1 MQNDVGKIGD
11 LANLESF
18 DPAAFEADGK
28 VSQDVCNFVL
38 TLAIIYNDLK
48 DLIHADVTL
57 QTQAPKTPFKIS
69 RHWGEYNGLRFHVWR
84 LMVALFH
91 EVLDLIRRNNKVLE
105 DSFFKSVLSQIRRE
119 ERDIW
124 HDFISVACDKQTA
137 SAESRF
143 ALLVRNRLVFH
154 YDPKEIHRGYRTF
167 FSSGSH
173 GAERAFVSRGMDMKE
188 TRLYFADAVT
198 RGYFM
203 KNVDGRD
210 TEKILVDTMTPL
222 INLSSTLMNIIHHFI
237 QKRRFAYRTETE
249 ET

>member
-1 MQNDVGKIGD
+1 MKDDVERIDD
-11 LANLESF
+11 LASLESF
-18 DPAAFEADGK
+18 DPVAFEAGEK

-38 TLAIIYNDLK
+38 TLAVIYNDLK

-57 QTQAPKTPFKIS
+57 QTQAPELPFKIS
-69 RHWGEYNGLRFHVWR
+69 RHWGAYNGLRFHVWR
-84 LMVALFH
+84 LMVGLFH
-91 EVLDLIRRNNKVLE
+91 EVVDLIQRSDKVLE
-105 DSFFKSVLSQIRRE
+105 DSFFKSVLSQLPRK

-137 SAESRF
+137 TAEGHF
-143 ALLVRNRLVFH
+143 ALLVRNKLVFH
-154 YDPKEIHRGYRTF
+154 YDPKVIQRAYRTF

-188 TRLYFADAVT
+188 TRFYFADAVT

-203 KNVDGRD
+203 KNIDGRD

-222 INLSSTLMNIIHHFI
+222 LNLSSALMSIIHHFI
-237 QKRRFAYRTETE
+237 QKRGFAYRNEVE
-249 ET
+249 EI

>member
-1 MQNDVGKIGD
+1 MEYDVGRIDD

-69 RHWGEYNGLRFHVWR
+69 RHWGAYNGLRFHVWR
-84 LMVALFH
+84 LMVGLFH
-91 EVLDLIRRNNKVLE
+91 ELLYLIRRSNKVLE
-105 DSFFKSVLSQIRRE
+105 DSFFKSVMFQLPKE

-124 HDFISVACDKQTA
+124 HDFVSVAFDKQTA
-137 SAESRF
+137 TESRF
-143 ALLVRNRLVFH
+143 ALLVRNKLVFH
-154 YDPKEIHRGYRTF
+154 YDPKEIYRGYRTF

-173 GAERAFVSRGMDMKE
+173 GAERAFISRGIDMKE

-203 KNVDGRD
+203 KNIDGRD
-210 TEKILVDTMTPL
+210 TEKILFDTMTPL
-222 INLSSTLMNIIHHFI
+222 LNLTSTLMNIIHHFI
-237 QKRRFAYRTETE
+237 QKRGFAYRAESE